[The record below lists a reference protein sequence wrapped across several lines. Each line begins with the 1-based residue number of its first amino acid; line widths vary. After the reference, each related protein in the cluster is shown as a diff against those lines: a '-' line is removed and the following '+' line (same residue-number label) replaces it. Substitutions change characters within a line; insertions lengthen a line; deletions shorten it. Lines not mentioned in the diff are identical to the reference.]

1 HNSSDT
7 RLIHRGCYLFFF
19 FFQAEDGI
27 RDRNVTGVQTCALP
41 IFAAREQ
48 YRGGRHAVVGGVV
61 GVLGEAAGVVL
72 RLEAGVDEG
81 LDEGRAR
88 RRVDRSRRPGHD
100 ASSHTR
106 WTARVKRST
115 PWSISSGVTTSAGM
129 RRTTDPVGPQVS
141 VSRSSSTQAC
151 WTPAASAA
159 ASAAPALPAGAV
171 G

>member
-1 HNSSDT
+1 FRRVLFRSRVAGD
-7 RLIHRGCYLFFF
+7 RGAAAPGGGGDA
-19 FFQAEDGI
+19 QAVAHGQCP
-27 RDRNVTGVQTCALP
+27 VGLLL
-41 IFAAREQ
+41 AAREQ

-61 GVLGEAAGVVL
+61 SVLGEAAGVVL

-115 PWSISSGVTTSAGM
+115 PWSISSGVTT
-129 RRTTDPVGPQVS
+129 
-141 VSRSSSTQAC
+141 
-151 WTPAASAA
+151 
-159 ASAAPALPAGAV
+159 
-171 G
+171 